1 MKNLNTYHTYY
12 IDFVMRNDLVFFL
25 GLSQTL
31 PRLPVNITCSYV
43 QSLDIHFASR

>member
-12 IDFVMRNDLVFFL
+12 RDSVKRNDLVSFL

-31 PRLPVNITCSYV
+31 PRLPVNKTCSYV
-43 QSLDIHFASR
+43 QSLDIHFASQ